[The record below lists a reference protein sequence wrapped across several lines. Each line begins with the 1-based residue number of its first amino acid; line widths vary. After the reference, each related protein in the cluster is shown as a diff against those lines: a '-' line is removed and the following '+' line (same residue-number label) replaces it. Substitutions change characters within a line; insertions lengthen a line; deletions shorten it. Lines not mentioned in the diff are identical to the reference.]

1 MTAPT
6 AYHYAH
12 HDIPL
17 PDNHRYPLPRYR
29 RLYNEVIGRGMLP
42 AEQVIEGEEVSDE
55 MLRLAHTERY
65 IKQMKTGHL
74 TRVEERT
81 LGLPWSELAVRRARR
96 IVGATS
102 AACTAARHH
111 QDGGGISF
119 VLGGGTHHAFADFGS
134 GFCIFN
140 DVAVAARQLIQ
151 QQTVSRIAVID
162 CDVHQGDGTA
172 AILQNDTAIFTLSVH
187 GTHNFPFTKQ
197 TSDLDIDL
205 PDGTGDR
212 AYLAAVRR
220 GLKYTLQTHRP
231 ELVIYIAGADV
242 YERDRLG
249 RLAVT
254 PAGAAQRDRHVL
266 NTCKRQNLPVVMLM
280 GGGYARPIT
289 ETVEL
294 NLQSIQLGL
303 DIFN

>member
-1 MTAPT
+1 MSTPT
-6 AYHYAH
+6 AFHYAH

-42 AEQVIEGEEVSDE
+42 IEHVIEGQEVSDDI
-55 MLRLAHTERY
+55 LLLAHTGRY
-65 IKQMKTGHL
+65 IEQMKRGNL
-74 TRVEERT
+74 TRQEERT

-96 IVGATS
+96 IVGATM
-102 AACTAARHH
+102 AACAAAHR
-111 QDGGGISF
+111 DGISF

-140 DVAVAARQLIQ
+140 DVAIAARWLLQ
-151 QQTVSRIAVID
+151 QGRVKRIAVVD

-172 AILQNDTAIFTLSVH
+172 AILQDDAAIFTLSVH
-187 GTHNFPFTKQ
+187 GEHNFPFTKQ
-197 TSDLDIDL
+197 RSDLDIGL
-205 PDGTGDR
+205 PDGTGDK

-220 GLKYTLQTHRP
+220 GLKYVLQNHRP
-231 ELVIYIAGADV
+231 ELIIYIAGADV
-242 YERDRLG
+242 YAGDRLG
-249 RLAVT
+249 RLSIS

-266 NTCKRQNLPVVMLM
+266 ATVKQHGLPLVMLM
-280 GGGYARPIT
+280 GGGYAQPIT

-294 NLQSIQLGL
+294 NLQSIALGL
-303 DIFN
+303 QINGYGG